1 MTTADDPDKDKAPA
15 PATAP
20 RRPATAWPLEN
31 AVFSAAMAAQRLP
44 WVDAP
49 ARALG
54 LDLLTRDGVT
64 RALLAFL
71 RRTRSGRPVQLRTPF
86 GPFLLPLAAADAAGL
101 LAAADEAGALA
112 PAVGLTAGGQRHG
125 LSPHVPLPRDAAVP
139 AGELGAL
146 VAEDVD
152 RVIAARRGDGT
163 LAWADWQRGMLRLS
177 RRVVAGAAAVEDTLL
192 SEVLA
197 AATAAVGSRS
207 YEGRAEALRRR
218 LAPYLTDR
226 DPASLAGRLPARGS
240 GPAAADPHAA
250 APAVIHALALVS
262 LAAAETVPQAL
273 ALLAAGAAAS
283 PEAAVAEAL
292 RRWPPV
298 AAAVYPVRSGFVW
311 QDLAVEA
318 GTEILRVPGWLRGLD
333 GEVLP
338 EPAPPGASAA
348 AGTTGMPPLCGAP
361 TGCAATRFA
370 ALVAEH
376 IVRAVT
382 GAVRPLL
389 ISPLF
394 PADRLPDT
402 LDPRTLVVAL
412 EDLAGRPDD
421 GRVTVTLPTAVPVPA
436 FGYAPAAYG
445 ALAHASADRL
455 ERHARSL
462 AACAGNSGWN
472 ADEEGERYRMVLL
485 GHAERCAT
493 AADGVRQAAKRLTD

>member
-1 MTTADDPDKDKAPA
+1 MTTADSPA
-15 PATAP
+15 AAP

-31 AVFSAAMAAQRLP
+31 AVFSAAMVAQRLP

-54 LDLLTRDGVT
+54 LDMLTRDGVT
-64 RALLAFL
+64 RGLLSFL
-71 RRTRSGRPVQLRTPF
+71 RRTRSGRPVQLSTPF
-86 GPFLLPLAAADAAGL
+86 GPFLLPMAAADAAGL

-112 PAVGLTAGGQRHG
+112 PAVGLTAGGQRYG

-139 AGELGAL
+139 AAELGAL
-146 VAEDVD
+146 LAEDVD

-163 LAWADWQRGMLRLS
+163 LEWHDWQRGMLRLS

-197 AATAAVGSRS
+197 AATAAADSRS
-207 YEGRAEALRRR
+207 YAGRAEALRRR
-218 LAPYLTDR
+218 LAPYLADP
-226 DPASLAGRLPARGS
+226 DPASLAGRLPARGPGRQGGDPDAA
-240 GPAAADPHAA
+240 GPAVA
-250 APAVIHALALVS
+250 HALALVS
-262 LAAAETVPQAL
+262 RAAAETVLQAL
-273 ALLAAGAAAS
+273 ALLAVGAAS

-298 AAAVYPVRSGFVW
+298 AAAVYPVRADFTW
-311 QDLAVEA
+311 QDLEVGA

-333 GEVLP
+333 GEDRP
-338 EPAPPGASAA
+338 DQAPAGTSAA
-348 AGTTGMPPLCGAP
+348 AGTPGMPPLCGAP

-376 IVRAVT
+376 VVRAVT
-382 GAVRPLL
+382 ENVRPLL
-389 ISPLF
+389 IAPRF
-394 PADRLPDT
+394 TADRLPDT

-412 EDLAGRPDD
+412 EDLTARQGD
-421 GRVTVTLPTAVPVPA
+421 GRVAVAMPTAVPVSA

-455 ERHARSL
+455 ERHAESL

-472 ADEEGERYRMVLL
+472 TDEEGERFRMILL

-493 AADGVRQAAKRLTD
+493 AADGVRRAAKRLTD

>member
-1 MTTADDPDKDKAPA
+1 MTTADT
-15 PATAP
+15 PATPA

-31 AVFSAAMAAQRLP
+31 AVFSAAMVAQRLP

-54 LDLLTRDGVT
+54 LDVLTREGVT
-64 RALLAFL
+64 RRLLAFL

-86 GPFLLPLAAADAAGL
+86 GSFLLPLAAADAAGL
-101 LAAADEAGALA
+101 LARADEAGALA
-112 PAVGLTAGGQRHG
+112 PAVGLTAGGQRYG

-139 AGELGAL
+139 AAELAAL

-163 LAWADWQRGMLRLS
+163 LEWHDWHRGMLRLG

-197 AATAAVGSRS
+197 AATAAVDSRS
-207 YEGRAEALRRR
+207 YGGRAEALRRR
-218 LAPYLTDR
+218 LAPYLADP
-226 DPASLAGRLPARGS
+226 DPASVAGRLTAQGPGS
-240 GPAAADPHAA
+240 EGTDPDVAV
-250 APAVIHALALVS
+250 PAVAHTLALVS
-262 LAAAETVPQAL
+262 EAAAGTVLQAL
-273 ALLAAGAAAS
+273 ALLAAGAADS
-283 PEAAVAEAL
+283 PEAAVGEAL
-292 RRWPPV
+292 HRYPPV
-298 AAAVYPVRSGFVW
+298 AAAVYPVRADFVW
-311 QDLAVEA
+311 EDLAVA
-318 GTEILRVPGWLRGLD
+318 SGTEILRVPGWLRGLD
-333 GEVLP
+333 DGGRP
-338 EPAPPGASAA
+338 DPRPSGASATA
-348 AGTTGMPPLCGAP
+348 EPEGMPALCGAP

-376 IVRAVT
+376 VVRAVT
-382 GAVRPLL
+382 EAVRPVV
-389 ISPLF
+389 ISPQF
-394 PADRLPDT
+394 TADRLPDT
-402 LDPRTLVVAL
+402 LDPRTLVLAL
-412 EDLAGRPDD
+412 EDLTARPGD
-421 GRVTVTLPTAVPVPA
+421 GRVTVGMPTAVPVSA

-455 ERHARSL
+455 ERHAESL

-472 ADEEGERYRMVLL
+472 AGEEGERFRMILL

>member
-1 MTTADDPDKDKAPA
+1 MTTADAPP

-20 RRPATAWPLEN
+20 RRPATAWTLEN
-31 AVFSAAMAAQRLP
+31 AVFSAAMTAQRLP

-64 RALLAFL
+64 RALLGFL

-112 PAVGLTAGGQRHG
+112 PAVGLTAGGRRYG
-125 LSPHVPLPRDAAVP
+125 LSPHVPLPCDAAVP
-139 AGELGAL
+139 AAELGAL
-146 VAEDVD
+146 LAEDVG

-163 LAWADWQRGMLRLS
+163 LDRADWERGMLRLS
-177 RRVVAGAAAVEDTLL
+177 RRVVAGAAAAQDTLL

-197 AATAAVGSRS
+197 AATAAAGTRS

-218 LAPYLTDR
+218 LAPHLADP
-226 DPASLAGRLPARGS
+226 DPASLTGRLLQRGT
-240 GPAAADPHAA
+240 GREAADPDAA
-250 APAVIHALALVS
+250 APAVAHALALVS
-262 LAAAETVPQAL
+262 QACADTALQAL
-273 ALLAAGAAAS
+273 GLLAVGAAAS

-298 AAAVYPVRSGFVW
+298 AAAVYPVRSDFVW

-333 GEVLP
+333 GEGLP
-338 EPAPPGASAA
+338 DPAPAGSSAA
-348 AGTTGMPPLCGAP
+348 EGACGMPPLCGAP

-370 ALVAEH
+370 ALVAGHVVSALTE
-376 IVRAVT
+376 
-382 GAVRPLL
+382 AVRPLL
-389 ISPLF
+389 IAPRF
-394 PADRLPDT
+394 TADRLPDT

-412 EDLAGRPDD
+412 EDLAAPPDD
-421 GRVTVTLPTAVPVPA
+421 GRVGVTLPTAVPVAA

-455 ERHARSL
+455 ERHAQSL

-472 ADEEGERYRMVLL
+472 ADEEGERYRTALL
-485 GHAERCAT
+485 DHAERCAT
-493 AADGVRQAAKRLTD
+493 AADGVRRAAKRLTD

>member
-1 MTTADDPDKDKAPA
+1 MTTADS
-15 PATAP
+15 PATAA

-31 AVFSAAMAAQRLP
+31 AVFSAAMVAQRLP

-54 LDLLTRDGVT
+54 LDMLTRDGVT
-64 RALLAFL
+64 RGLLALL
-71 RRTRSGRPVQLRTPF
+71 RRTRSGRPVQLSTPF

-112 PAVGLTAGGQRHG
+112 PAVGLTAGGQRYG
-125 LSPHVPLPRDAAVP
+125 LSPHVPLPSDAAVP
-139 AGELGAL
+139 PAELGAL
-146 VAEDVD
+146 LAEDVD

-163 LAWADWQRGMLRLS
+163 LEWHDWQRGMQRLG

-197 AATAAVGSRS
+197 AATTAADSRS
-207 YEGRAEALRRR
+207 YAGRAEALWRR
-218 LAPYLTDR
+218 LAPHLADP
-226 DPASLAGRLPARGS
+226 DPASLAGRLLAQGPGHKGS
-240 GPAAADPHAA
+240 DPDAAGPAVA
-250 APAVIHALALVS
+250 HALALLS
-262 LAAAETVPQAL
+262 RAAAETVLQAL
-273 ALLAAGAAAS
+273 ALLAVGAAAS

-298 AAAVYPVRSGFVW
+298 AAAVYPVRADFVW
-311 QDLAVEA
+311 QDLAVGA

-333 GEVLP
+333 GDDRP
-338 EPAPPGASAA
+338 DPAGSS
-348 AGTTGMPPLCGAP
+348 GMPPLCGAP

-376 IVRAVT
+376 VVRAVT
-382 GAVRPLL
+382 EAARPLL
-389 ISPLF
+389 IAPTF
-394 PADRLPDT
+394 TADRLPDT

-412 EDLAGRPDD
+412 EDLTARQGD
-421 GRVTVTLPTAVPVPA
+421 GRVTVTRPTAVPVSA

-455 ERHARSL
+455 ERHAQSL

-472 ADEEGERYRMVLL
+472 TDEEGERFRVILL
-485 GHAERCAT
+485 DHAERCAT
-493 AADGVRQAAKRLTD
+493 AADGVRHAAKRLTD